1 MRNDAWERGPWTLRR
16 EEEVTVDGM
25 FVIFVAITVI
35 MVAEALGLSFIRR

>member
-16 EEEVTVDGM
+16 EEEVTVDWT
-25 FVIFVAITVI
+25 FVIFLAVTVV